1 MTEAQKV
8 RQLILELLAVGDC
21 LSMSTEKLVTEV
33 RLAGFDHGQVAAE
46 LETLA
51 ALGYV
56 CRMPPSPF
64 GTRWQILAPGKE
76 ALLS

>member
-8 RQLILELLAVGDC
+8 RQLILELLDINGG

-33 RLAGFDHGQVAAE
+33 RLAGFDHLQVEAE

-56 CRMPPSPF
+56 CHLPPSPF
-64 GTRWQILAPGKE
+64 GVRWKILDAGKE

>member
-8 RQLILELLAVGDC
+8 RQLLLELLDANAP

-51 ALGYV
+51 AMGYV
-56 CRMPPSPF
+56 RRLPPSLY
-64 GTRWQILAPGKE
+64 GTRWQVSAKGKE
-76 ALLS
+76 SLDQ